1 MADFDPRCFK
11 CVNEQEKAGKGGA
24 AANVLF
30 NKMKQGM
37 VGSVNDEIYVCARHK

>member
-1 MADFDPRCFK
+1 MQDVLNVLMNKR
-11 CVNEQEKAGKGGA
+11 EGKGGA
-24 AANVLF
+24 AVNVLF